1 MLALITFLCCSILV
15 YQNRNKMT
23 DLLKLK
29 YKMLIPSI
37 KNSLNE
43 LIDLLEQMSN
53 TEFSKPCQLLSNS
66 TIGNI
71 PDISSKCFNVSKIII
86 TLGLKLCTKN
96 AQEHL
101 K

>member
-1 MLALITFLCCSILV
+1 MLALPFLCCSILV

-43 LIDLLEQMSN
+43 LIDLLEQMS
-53 TEFSKPCQLLSNS
+53 K
-66 TIGNI
+66 
-71 PDISSKCFNVSKIII
+71 
-86 TLGLKLCTKN
+86 
-96 AQEHL
+96 
-101 K
+101 